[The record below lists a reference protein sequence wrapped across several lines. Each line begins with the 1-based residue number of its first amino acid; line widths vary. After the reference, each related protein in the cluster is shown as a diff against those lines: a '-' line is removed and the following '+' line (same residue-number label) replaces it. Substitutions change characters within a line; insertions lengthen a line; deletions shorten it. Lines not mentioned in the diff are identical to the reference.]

1 MSVMGK
7 FLVLKEQSA
16 RGKLR
21 SAVVVDLAN
30 KNYKAN
36 KLCVTGNLP
45 ELYQGMFI
53 ELTLD
58 RAENKKT
65 SFVTNYKVDFDEE
78 KTIAALKKAEVDV
91 STYRQTVE
99 NHERFKDEGI
109 SFKDVSKGIENI
121 YGIKSFPQ
129 ADRIHSEAVGDP
141 LDPVRLKAI
150 VNEIFTI
157 SRKQFISFDMDSYLD
172 LFEKVQQQGAY
183 EPLSIA
189 DMVNVLAM
197 DCFEIKDLLI
207 WDRELKEKED
217 FVKSNISERANAEY
231 RLLSGNEVE
240 RYKTLIEGQ
249 GLEEEQIDVLD
260 CLTTSAPSVI
270 TGGAG
275 TGKTTVIKNII
286 ECYDYYYTNS
296 EILLIAPT
304 GKASRRLAY
313 KTGLPA
319 STIHKALRKTPED
332 DFVYYH
338 ENNPLPHR
346 LIIVDEASMI
356 DTQLMYDLLSAI
368 DKHSKVI
375 FVGDHNQLYPV
386 GYGEPFF
393 DFLKELDVYE
403 LVKNHRQEENS
414 DILAQADNVLNDKML
429 EDGRGVNIWNI
440 CTNDI
445 RYMLENEFPIEQR
458 ESTQILSP
466 FNEFNHRVN
475 MMCKRGTDDLNIN
488 DKVILVT
495 NTNDYCNGDIGFITD
510 ITADGIEIR
519 IDDRKVF
526 VEPNHYDDI
535 RLAYAITIHKMQ
547 GSEADRVIVFLPK
560 GREPDR
566 RMLYT
571 AVTRARKQLDVF
583 YYYHPYPQ
591 G

>member
-7 FLVLKEQSA
+7 YLVLKEQSA
-16 RGKLR
+16 KGKLR
-21 SAVVVDLAN
+21 SAVVVDLGN
-30 KNYKAN
+30 KNYKSN

-53 ELTLD
+53 ELSLD
-58 RAENKKT
+58 KAANKKT
-65 SFVTNYKVDFDEE
+65 YFVTNYKVDFDEE

-91 STYRQTVE
+91 GTYRQTVE
-99 NHERFKDEGI
+99 NHEKFKDEGV
-109 SFKDVSKGIENI
+109 SFKDMSKGIENI
-121 YGIKSFPQ
+121 YAVKSFEK
-129 ADRIHSEAVGDP
+129 ADRIHLEAVNDP
-141 LDPVRLKAI
+141 LDPIRLKAI
-150 VNEIFTI
+150 VDEIFEI
-157 SRKQFISFDMDSYLD
+157 SRKQFISFDMENYIN
-172 LFEKVQQQGAY
+172 LFERVQQQGAY
-183 EPLSIA
+183 EPLSIP

-207 WDRELKEKED
+207 WDKQLNEKED
-217 FVKSNISERANAEY
+217 FVKRNIAERASSEY
-231 RLLSGNEVE
+231 RLLSANEVSK
-240 RYKTLIEGQ
+240 YKALIEGQ

-286 ECYDYYYTNS
+286 ECYDFYYTHS

-304 GKASRRLAY
+304 GKASRRLAS

-338 ENNPLPHR
+338 RNNPLPHR

-356 DTQLMYDLLSAI
+356 DTQLMYDLLCAI
-368 DKHSKVI
+368 DEHSKVI

-414 DILAQADNVLNDKML
+414 DILAQADNVLNDKL
-429 EDGRGVNIWNI
+429 LSDGKGVNIWNI

-445 RYMLENEFPIEQR
+445 RGMLANEFPIEER
-458 ESTQILSP
+458 ENIQILSP
-466 FNEFNHRVN
+466 FNDFNHRVN
-475 MMCKRGTDDLNIN
+475 DICKRGQDDLNIN

-495 NTNDYCNGDIGFITD
+495 NTSDYCNGDIFCD
-510 ITADGIEIR
+510 
-519 IDDRKVF
+519 F
-526 VEPNHYDDI
+526 
-535 RLAYAITIHKMQ
+535 
-547 GSEADRVIVFLPK
+547 F
-560 GREPDR
+560 
-566 RMLYT
+566 
-571 AVTRARKQLDVF
+571 
-583 YYYHPYPQ
+583 
-591 G
+591 

>member
-7 FLVLKEQSA
+7 YLVLKEQSA
-16 RGKLR
+16 KGKLR
-21 SAVVVDLAN
+21 SAVVVDLGN
-30 KNYKAN
+30 KNYKSN

-53 ELTLD
+53 ELSLD
-58 RAENKKT
+58 KAANKKT
-65 SFVTNYKVDFDEE
+65 YFVTNYKVDFDEE

-91 STYRQTVE
+91 GTYRQTVE
-99 NHERFKDEGI
+99 NHEKFKDEGV
-109 SFKDVSKGIENI
+109 SFKDMSKGIENI
-121 YGIKSFPQ
+121 YAVKSFEK
-129 ADRIHSEAVGDP
+129 ADRIHLEAVNDP
-141 LDPVRLKAI
+141 LDPIRLKAI
-150 VNEIFTI
+150 VDEIFEI
-157 SRKQFISFDMDSYLD
+157 SRKQFISFDMENYIN
-172 LFEKVQQQGAY
+172 LFERVQQQGAY
-183 EPLSIA
+183 EPLSIP

-207 WDRELKEKED
+207 WDKQLKEKED
-217 FVKSNISERANAEY
+217 FVKRNIAERASSEY
-231 RLLSGNEVE
+231 RLLSANEVSK
-240 RYKTLIEGQ
+240 YKALIEGQ

-286 ECYDYYYTNS
+286 ECYDFYYTHS

-304 GKASRRLAY
+304 GKASRRLAS

-338 ENNPLPHR
+338 RNNPLPHR

-356 DTQLMYDLLSAI
+356 DTQLMYDLLCAI
-368 DKHSKVI
+368 DEHSKVI

-414 DILAQADNVLNDKML
+414 DILAQADNVLNDKL
-429 EDGRGVNIWNI
+429 LSDGKGVNIWNI

-445 RYMLENEFPIEQR
+445 RGMLANEFPIEER
-458 ESTQILSP
+458 ENIQILSP
-466 FNEFNHRVN
+466 FNDFNHRVN
-475 MMCKRGTDDLNIN
+475 DICKRGQDDLNIN

-495 NTNDYCNGDIGFITD
+495 NTSDYCNGDIGFITD
-510 ITADGIEIR
+510 ITADGIEIK
-519 IDDRKVF
+519 IDDRKVL
-526 VEPNHYDDI
+526 VEPNHYGDI

-560 GREPDR
+560 GREVDR

-583 YYYHPYPQ
+583 YYYHPCA
-591 G
+591 